1 MSEKNKILT
10 KEEFDKK
17 IYDYYLEHYGE
28 KDTDVWYDPPAVN
41 VRVFRRDGKYI
52 SLKSHILSGEVEET
66 VE

>member
-28 KDTDVWYDPPAVN
+28 KDTDVWYDLPAVN

-52 SLKSHILSGEVEET
+52 SLKSHILSGEVEEI